1 MKRALIAIAS
11 VGFLAS
17 TAWVVA
23 ANAQAN
29 INPNVYRGN
38 TSGPYGAQAPWEW
51 HAGPGPN
58 KRGGMCVTHTD
69 IGRGYGYQAACP
81 APKAAAGPEKG
92 KKKNVAARW
101 TERGR
106 RRLAA
111 NERAAD
117 VDCDRGCGFRKRASG
132 RSSFARMTR
141 RIRPAACDACGRP
154 QSFYRILP
162 HHELLR
168 SRRRRCAGG
177 AAAAVLPAKSS
188 R

>member
-69 IGRGYGYQAACP
+69 INRGYGYQATCP
-81 APKAAAGPEKG
+81 APKAAAAPKG
-92 KKKNVAARW
+92 KKR
-101 TERGR
+101 T
-106 RRLAA
+106 
-111 NERAAD
+111 
-117 VDCDRGCGFRKRASG
+117 AS
-132 RSSFARMTR
+132 R
-141 RIRPAACDACGRP
+141 
-154 QSFYRILP
+154 
-162 HHELLR
+162 
-168 SRRRRCAGG
+168 
-177 AAAAVLPAKSS
+177 
-188 R
+188 